1 MGLAC
6 RGRGAA
12 RSRAA
17 EAAGRAE
24 ASTVTPL
31 TAAILTLRRIFTNME
46 PVLV

>member
-31 TAAILTLRRIFTNME
+31 TAILTLRRIFTNME